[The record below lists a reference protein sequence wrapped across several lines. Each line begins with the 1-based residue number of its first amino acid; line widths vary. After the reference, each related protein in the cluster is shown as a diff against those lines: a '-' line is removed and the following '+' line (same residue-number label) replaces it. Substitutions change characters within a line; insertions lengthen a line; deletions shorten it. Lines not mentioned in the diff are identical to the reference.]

1 MTALLLDRFHY
12 PHPPISRQVY
22 MNNPSEQRQG
32 MIAYNLSMIRK
43 YEGRD
48 DDARALFEESKRLWP
63 ENLNAWIELEF

>member
-1 MTALLLDRFHY
+1 
-12 PHPPISRQVY
+12 

-32 MIAYNLSMIRK
+32 MIAYNIGMIRK

>member
-1 MTALLLDRFHY
+1 
-12 PHPPISRQVY
+12 